1 VRYLEAAFN
10 DIVEAFWNRKVFRAI
25 LAMFE
30 GNPRLQDSEGAG
42 SAKSWVADMYSSYAV
57 MLVRRELDSQSQ
69 VLTLTRML
77 YEMEKHH
84 DVLMAHAP
92 GSAVPSVAEVRADRE
107 ALQASTQNV
116 VAFGHRIIAH
126 RTSPGA
132 VDITWGEL
140 DDALRELRNT
150 LITYNRVLKASD
162 IASTTPTPKFDWLAP
177 YRVAWLPE
185 GFEEPEA
192 EEEARLSEA
201 EKSARREHRRKWGFG
216 P

>member
-1 VRYLEAAFN
+1 M
-10 DIVEAFWNRKVFRAI
+10 FRAI

-30 GNPRLQDSEGAG
+30 GNRRLQDLEGAG
-42 SAKSWVADMYSSYAV
+42 SAKGWVADMYSSYAV
-57 MLVRRELDSQSQ
+57 MLVRRELDARSQ

-84 DVLMAHAP
+84 DVLVAHAP
-92 GSAVPSVAEVRADRE
+92 RSAVPSVAEVRADRK
-107 ALQASTQNV
+107 ALQAGTQNV
-116 VAFGHRIIAH
+116 VEFGNRIIAH
-126 RTSPGA
+126 RTPPGT
-132 VDITWGEL
+132 VDITWGDL
-140 DDALRELRNT
+140 DDALRELRKT
-150 LITYNRVLKASD
+150 LIQYNRVLKASD

-192 EEEARLSEA
+192 EEGARLSNA
-201 EKSARREHRRKWGFG
+201 EKNARREHTKKWGFG